1 MTYHNFPLPTIVYN
15 CLQRPVRPLWF
26 SHLSHIH
33 QLALVKSNTA
43 HTCSE
48 YMLSTHYAIMPTV
61 DQRCSMKLNVFF
73 WTFAHLFCLASGRP
87 ILTPAHLPPEQLV
100 QRNLLSKASRIPKY
114 KQDKPSCKPYQTHAI
129 MFRERYCL
137 YSFNDVFQWIGVP
150 MTIMTSRVE
159 RYKIHCLRLQLVEI
173 GRAYIECAANDV
185 HQVMDTLNLDA

>member
-1 MTYHNFPLPTIVYN
+1 MTYYNFPLPTIVYN

-48 YMLSTHYAIMPTV
+48 YMLSTHYAMRTV

-100 QRNLLSKASRIPKY
+100 QRNLLSKASRIRKY
-114 KQDKPSCKPYQTHAI
+114 KQDKPSCKPCFVNVTVCI
-129 MFRERYCL
+129 LSMMC
-137 YSFNDVFQWIGVP
+137 FNASESLWQIWHQESNRIRSIVFDCSW
-150 MTIMTSRVE
+150 SRVYWM
-159 RYKIHCLRLQLVEI
+159 RC
-173 GRAYIECAANDV
+173 
-185 HQVMDTLNLDA
+185 